1 MNEESSTLDTIQNQ
15 TTPPVQETMVHDDF
29 VSEGE
34 PMEDLNMHRED
45 ANARPRRMRK
55 PTCKLLNDQSR
66 HLTRL
71 QQAVMYIVNSLVG
84 YSLAGQFY
92 TDIKTTIKE
101 EIKNHEQEFAMMHET
116 VELNDASKC

>member
-1 MNEESSTLDTIQNQ
+1 LNEESSTLDTIQNQ

-45 ANARPRRMRK
+45 ARPRRMRK
-55 PTCKLLNDQSR
+55 PTCKLLNDESR

-71 QQAVMYIVNSLVG
+71 RQAVGYIVNSLVG